1 MGGWVAPG
9 YELVQQVFAE
19 NADLLGRGGGAYA
32 AYVGGQPVVDLWAGQ
47 KRQGVA
53 WDHDTTTV
61 LFSATKTLSS
71 MCSQIL
77 YDRGLI
83 DFDAPVSEY
92 WPEFAANGKE
102 KALLRH
108 IPLHS
113 VGVMGL
119 PGSADILSWHTGKGW
134 DRYDEIEAALAGAKP
149 IWEPGSKHGY
159 HAITFGWLIGAIVRR
174 VSGVSIGQ
182 FFDKE
187 IAQPLGL
194 DIHIGT
200 PASAIDNVAKVYGL
214 SSSGMPKGLAGLH
227 ERMVTATADPS
238 TLYGIAFLGDGQR
251 SGLEG
256 MGDFFSNPEVLAAE
270 LPFGGGTSSAR
281 SMAKLFATLANGGEL
296 DGTRIFDKVG
306 IDRFTTVEGN
316 AVDELAAS
324 QEFPRLMRGM
334 ATKPTPRSLG
344 FMGNQLNTPGMG
356 DFFGPNPNAR
366 GAQGLGGQV
375 AFFDAD
381 NNVSAAFVRSD
392 PALIDTLQAKVTAAL
407 YSALEA
413 NGTLRQPLPKVA
425 PVTKLVS
432 KLAGSYASRAQ
443 RKNNAATASL
453 G

>member
-9 YELVQQVFAE
+9 YEQVQQVFVE

-32 AYVGGQPVVDLWAGQ
+32 AYVGGIPVVDLWAGT
-47 KRQGVA
+47 KRPGVA
-53 WDHDTTTV
+53 WDVDTTTV
-61 LFSATKTLSS
+61 LFSATKTLAS

-92 WPEFAANGKE
+92 WPEFATNGKE
-102 KALLRH
+102 RALLRH

-119 PGSADILSWHTGKGW
+119 PGSEDILSWHTGKGW
-134 DRYDEIEAALAGAKP
+134 DRYEEIEAALASAAP
-149 IWEPGSKHGY
+149 HWEPGTKHGY

-200 PASAIDNVAKVYGL
+200 PASALENVAQVYNL
-214 SSSGMPKGLAGLH
+214 SSAGMPKGMAGLH
-227 ERMVTATADPS
+227 ERMVEATADPN
-238 TLYGIAFLGDGQR
+238 TLYGQAFLGDGKR

-256 MGDFFSNPEVLAAE
+256 MGEFFSNPEVLAAE

-281 SMAKLFATLANGGEL
+281 SLAKLFAALANGGEL
-296 DGTRIFDKVG
+296 DGTRIFDKAG
-306 IDRFTTVEGN
+306 IERFAKVEGN
-316 AVDELAAS
+316 AIDELARS
-324 QEFPRLMRGM
+324 QQFPLLMR
-334 ATKPTPRSLG
+334 AAANKPTPRSLG
-344 FMGNQLNTPGMG
+344 FMGNQLGNPAMG

-381 NNVSAAFVRSD
+381 NNVGAGFVRSD

-407 YSALEA
+407 YAALEA
-413 NGTLRQPLPKVA
+413 NGSLVKALPAV
-425 PVTKLVS
+425 PVTKKVVTR
-432 KLAGSYASRAQ
+432 LANSYTTKMQ
-443 RKNNAATASL
+443 RKNIAATR
-453 G
+453 